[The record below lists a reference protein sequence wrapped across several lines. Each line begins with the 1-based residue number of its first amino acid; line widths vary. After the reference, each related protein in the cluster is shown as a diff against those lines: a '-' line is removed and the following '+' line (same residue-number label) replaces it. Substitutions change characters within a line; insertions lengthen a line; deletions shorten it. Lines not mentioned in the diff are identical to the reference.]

1 MGTSLP
7 DMDVRRLHPDP
18 TTVEAARALG
28 EIDFNALAHPDRPYV
43 VANMVASAD
52 GRTTVEG
59 RSAPLSDPA
68 DRALFH
74 ALRARVDAVLA
85 GTGTLRAERYRR
97 LIRQPERREE
107 RRARGLEPDPVAVV
121 LTRSGN
127 LPDIEM
133 LTDPEQP
140 RAVFGGDDADPATA
154 FRRLREEHGV
164 RSLLCEGGAV
174 LLGSLLRAELV
185 DELFLCLAPMLAG
198 GEGQVTVAGP
208 ALHPPVTLQ
217 LVHVL
222 EHENSLFMRY
232 RIELGRG

>member
-1 MGTSLP
+1 MLD
-7 DMDVRRLHPDP
+7 DMRLA
-18 TTVEAARALG
+18 E
-28 EIDFNALAHPDRPYV
+28 LAPPDRPYV
-43 VANMVASAD
+43 IANMVASAD

-68 DRALFH
+68 DRLLFH
-74 ALRARVDAVLA
+74 ALRRQVDAVLA

-97 LIRQPERREE
+97 LVRQPERRAE
-107 RRARGLEPDPVAVV
+107 REARGLQPDPVAVV
-121 LTRSGN
+121 LTRSGD

-133 LTDPEQP
+133 LTDPDQP
-140 RAVFGGDDADPATA
+140 RAIFAGEEADPTVA

-174 LLGSLLRAELV
+174 LLGSLLRAALV
-185 DELFLCLAPMLAG
+185 DELFLCLAPVLAG

-217 LVHVL
+217 LMHVL
-222 EHENSLFMRY
+222 EHEDVLFMRY
-232 RIELGRG
+232 RIGLGRG